1 MRRHR
6 EEERRLLAIEDCI
19 ALAGRM
25 AVELDALESINMI
38 EQERVGLTLMNA
50 ATARRVGICQ
60 RECAKLIEA
69 LPALTRYEYR
79 REA

>member
-25 AVELDALESINMI
+25 AVELDALDAINEI
-38 EQERVGLTLMNA
+38 EQARVGLTLMNA
-50 ATARRVGICQ
+50 AMARRLELCQ

-69 LPALTRYEYR
+69 LPSLTRYEYR